1 MTSGCGR
8 KGKDLWNSF
17 SRTSRRLICNVT
29 FKLPNGEKKTV
40 QGKEGESVLQVAHR
54 NEIPLEGMNAN
65 LSRVDISR
73 CRCLWRISRLRYL
86 SHSPRPKD
94 VRQAS
99 RAKWGRRRPFG
110 FRSWIDWD
118 VWVLSKKNQK
128 NRSRLGCQVIIPND
142 IDNLEVCLLFWGWL
156 FICCLDH
163 SSNALQELLRWWS
176 CP

>member
-1 MTSGCGR
+1 MKISIITATYNSGKTVRDTFKKVLPWQRAISFFLNKCLQSQNYQRLLLRMTSGCGR

-118 VWVLSKKNQK
+118 VWVLSKENQK
-128 NRSRLGCQVIIPND
+128 
-142 IDNLEVCLLFWGWL
+142 
-156 FICCLDH
+156 
-163 SSNALQELLRWWS
+163 
-176 CP
+176 